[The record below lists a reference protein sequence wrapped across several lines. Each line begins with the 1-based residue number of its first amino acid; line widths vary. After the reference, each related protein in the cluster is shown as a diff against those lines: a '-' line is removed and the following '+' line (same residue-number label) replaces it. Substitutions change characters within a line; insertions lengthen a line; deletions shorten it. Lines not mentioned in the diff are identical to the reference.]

1 MNDHILFLDLESTGL
16 SVYRDRIVEI
26 GIIYRGNEK
35 VIRLNPEMNIPEGA
49 SRVHGIRDNDVKD
62 CQTFSDI
69 AEQIYKL
76 FSECKCVCGYNIKSY
91 DLPLLQV
98 ELLKCNKDYLLPDFE
113 ILDVYELTQSLF
125 KSLKLKDIYLT
136 LSGKPLVK
144 AHSSISDIRASKEL
158 LEIIQERF
166 LKNNK

>member
-1 MNDHILFLDLESTGL
+1 MNDNILYMDLESTGL

-26 GIIYRGNEK
+26 GIIYNDQER
-35 VIRLNPEMNIPEGA
+35 VIRINPEINIPEGA
-49 SRVHGIRDNDVKD
+49 SRVHGIRNEDVKD
-62 CQTFSDI
+62 CQTFREI
-69 AEQIYKL
+69 APQL
-76 FSECKCVCGYNIKSY
+76 WTLLNSCNCVCGYNIRNY

-98 ELLKCNKDYLLPDFE
+98 ELLRCNSEYLLPDFE
-113 ILDVYELTQSLF
+113 IIDVYELTQSLF

-158 LEIIQERF
+158 LQIIQERF